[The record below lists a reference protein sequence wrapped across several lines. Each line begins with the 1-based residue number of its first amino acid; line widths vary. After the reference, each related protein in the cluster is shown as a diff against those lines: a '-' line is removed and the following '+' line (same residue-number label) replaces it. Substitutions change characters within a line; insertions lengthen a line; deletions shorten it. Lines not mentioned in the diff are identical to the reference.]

1 MPLPCA
7 GKGSDG
13 MEEEEERTPKTAD
26 GLPRHL
32 EPMAIEALEA
42 YIVELEKEI
51 LRVKSEIEVKNSL

>member
-1 MPLPCA
+1 
-7 GKGSDG
+7 

-51 LRVKSEIEVKNSL
+51 LRIKSEIEVKNSL